1 MNNCIQKETGILS
14 HVDLKTHKG
23 KTIYIAFILILLI
36 VSLVSLV
43 PAIWTILTAFKDSKE
58 IYSSFSFFPKD
69 MTFKKAVDSVR
80 NALDLLHIGPA
91 VINTVVLSLGQLFFS
106 IIVCG
111 FGGYSLSKLKPTGT
125 KLIFALVVWTMMIPS
140 QIALVPNYISWLHFP
155 FAFDFGIGA
164 NLLDTYWPMWLMAG
178 ADTFSVLLFKNAF
191 DGLPNSYVGAAKVDG
206 CNNFQIFFKIMLPLV
221 APVIIYQSVMVLSA
235 AWSNFMI
242 PLLVL
247 DQKEI
252 IPLMVYRL
260 KSNASIP
267 MNVYFMLLVLSSIP
281 PFIIYL
287 AFQKRILGGLTVGGV
302 KG

>member
-1 MNNCIQKETGILS
+1 
-14 HVDLKTHKG
+14 
-23 KTIYIAFILILLI
+23 
-36 VSLVSLV
+36 
-43 PAIWTILTAFKDSKE
+43 
-58 IYSSFSFFPKD
+58 
-69 MTFKKAVDSVR
+69 MTFKKAIDSVK
-80 NALDLLHIGPA
+80 NSLELLQIGPA
-91 VINTVVLSLGQLFFS
+91 VINTVVLSLGQLVFS
-106 IIVCG
+106 ILVCG

-125 KLIFALVVWTMMIPS
+125 KFIFALVVWTMMIPS

-155 FAFDFGIGA
+155 FAFDFGVGI

-191 DGLPNSYVGAAKVDG
+191 DGLSNSYMEAAKVDG

-252 IPLMVYRL
+252 IPPKYETLWPLDYRTENGRTL
-260 KSNASIP
+260 FLAKENGKYGLITKNEDIILPFEYKGKPVKYSIWKF
-267 MNVYFMLLVLSSIP
+267 MSKAYF
-281 PFIIYL
+281 
-287 AFQKRILGGLTVGGV
+287 KEE
-302 KG
+302 